1 MLAGLAPMYPRC
13 VAYDR
18 DDARE
23 QRRNE
28 LARRLADARARAG
41 VRAQGDWRAALPAIG
56 ASALLLVAAPDVLS
70 YTCWGEPIGV
80 IALLRGALGTTRDVT
95 VAAVRST
102 EAGRRWLNTPP
113 TANPSPAVV
122 LIEAATVTLD
132 GEDPDGDPLT
142 IRIVE
147 PPRQGRLDLP
157 STMSAPL
164 DIRYTPRDGF
174 AGEDSFTFVVS
185 DGLEESAPL
194 SRGLR
199 VFSPVEAAV
208 GGLARAPGAPVP
220 GQVFSPEHPEALRGH
235 QITADYLV
243 RGSEVLDGSERARMA
258 EEARRDEEG
267 LGVTIPVSLPP
278 LVTNAQLGG
287 GY

>member
-1 MLAGLAPMYPRC
+1 
-13 VAYDR
+13 
-18 DDARE
+18 
-23 QRRNE
+23 
-28 LARRLADARARAG
+28 